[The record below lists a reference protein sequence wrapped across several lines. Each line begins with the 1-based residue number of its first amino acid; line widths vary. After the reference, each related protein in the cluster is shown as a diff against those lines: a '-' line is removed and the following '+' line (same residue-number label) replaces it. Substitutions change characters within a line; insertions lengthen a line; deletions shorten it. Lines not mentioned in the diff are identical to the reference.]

1 MTYERTAYRA
11 NVIEHAFNRSK
22 RWRWLATRYDKHA
35 IVNRGGLVL
44 AAVRSATDLGDTSYV
59 SRIRGHQLGTARRY
73 SSYSRPKRRRN
84 AGSSYQWT
92 NDHTVAPNT
101 TA

>member
-1 MTYERTAYRA
+1 MDPL
-11 NVIEHAFNRSK
+11 VPGPFGG
-22 RWRWLATRYDKHA
+22 WRG
-35 IVNRGGLVL
+35 IGGT
-44 AAVRSATDLGDTSYV
+44 VRSLMGLMAAGPTGEPHPVALLTDLGDTSYV